1 MEDRSICTYGVQEPN
16 DFLLVGVFD
25 GHGGVDAVEHV
36 QSNLLSHFEKPE
48 VPSLGTDVNGAIEQV
63 FVNMDNEL
71 RTENIDA
78 GTTAVIALIDQNQ
91 IIVANLGDSRC
102 VLSREERQYPLSTD
116 HKPHKRTEARRALK
130 AGYRVTECAGEPARI
145 LSGDNRMA
153 LAVSRTL
160 GDFEFK
166 NSPDL
171 APQEQAVSCVPEIL
185 VQNREP
191 TDEFMV
197 LASDGLWDV
206 FQNWDVVRFI
216 HSHLRTYRRGYA
228 AACEALVQECIR
240 RGTVDN
246 ITVVLVNLQPEEDE
260 NGDATTTQRHE
271 DVPKTDSK
279 DDAAVR
285 SVDVKEAVTEPAEHV
300 EVKVTSDDDV

>member
-1 MEDRSICTYGVQEPN
+1 MI
-16 DFLLVGVFD
+16 
-25 GHGGVDAVEHV
+25 A
-36 QSNLLSHFEKPE
+36 HFKKPD
-48 VPSLGTDVNGAIEQV
+48 VPPLATNIAGAIEQV
-63 FVNMDNEL
+63 FVNMDSEL

-78 GTTAVIALIDQNQ
+78 GTTAVIALVDQTR

-102 VLSREERQYPLSTD
+102 VLSREQRQYPLSND

-130 AGYRVTECAGEPARI
+130 AGFRVTECAGEPARI
-145 LSGDNRMA
+145 LSSDNRMA

-171 APQEQAVSCVPEIL
+171 APQEQAVSCVPDVLIQE
-185 VQNREP
+185 RDP
-191 TDEFMV
+191 KDEFMV

-216 HSHLRTYRRGYA
+216 HSHLRTHKQGYA

-246 ITVVLVNLQPEEDE
+246 VTVVLVNLQPEEVGA
-260 NGDATTTQRHE
+260 GDAGTQAGPQDSFKDECETKMEEKSDAQDAPKVDAVAETTE
-271 DVPKTDSK
+271 N
-279 DDAAVR
+279 
-285 SVDVKEAVTEPAEHV
+285 V
-300 EVKVTSDDDV
+300 EVKITSDETA

>member
-1 MEDRSICTYGVQEPN
+1 MPSQ
-16 DFLLVGVFD
+16 

-36 QSNLLSHFEKPE
+36 QGNLISHFKKPD
-48 VPSLGTDVNGAIEQV
+48 VPALATNITGAIEQV

-71 RTENIDA
+71 RTENIDS
-78 GTTAVIALIDQNQ
+78 GTTAVIALVDQTR

-102 VLSREERQYPLSTD
+102 VLSREQRQYPLSND

-130 AGYRVTECAGEPARI
+130 AGFRVTECAGEPARI
-145 LSGDNRMA
+145 LSADNRMA

-171 APQEQAVSCVPEIL
+171 APQEQAVSCVPEVLI
-185 VQNREP
+185 QERDP
-191 TDEFMV
+191 KDEFMV

-216 HSHLRTYRRGYA
+216 HSHLRTHKQGYA

-246 ITVVLVNLQPEEDE
+246 ITVVLVNLQPEEGAAE
-260 NGDATTTQRHE
+260 GDANTQAAAE
-271 DVPKTDSK
+271 SPQDSSKGEGETKIEEKTDAQ
-279 DDAAVR
+279 DAPKA
-285 SVDVKEAVTEPAEHV
+285 DAIAATTDNV
-300 EVKVTSDDDV
+300 EVKITSSESA